1 MMVMLSVV
9 GEVSI
14 DEAGR
19 WLCVVLCY
27 YVICET
33 DNDGD
38 VVGGR

>member
-1 MMVMLSVV
+1 MMVMWSVV
-9 GEVSI
+9 GEVSK

-19 WLCVVLCY
+19 CVLCY
-27 YVICET
+27 CVMCET

>member
-9 GEVSI
+9 GEVSK

-19 WLCVVLCY
+19 WLCYC
-27 YVICET
+27 VICET